1 MASDILA
8 DSLDPWAW
16 ASVEH
21 EADAVDVS
29 ALHVTAVLVAH
40 NAADWLGDTL
50 EGIRHLQRRPA
61 RLIAIDHDSD
71 DTTLE
76 LLDAACDDGVLD
88 AVYTGPYDAGFGD
101 GIREALRADA
111 DHHPRP
117 ADGWLWLLHDDAV
130 PAPDVLEQLLVTVVN
145 DPEVAV
151 TGPKLL
157 RPRQRRRP
165 PQLSELGVSISGTGR
180 RELYLDHNEIDQGQR
195 DEATERLAVSSC
207 GMLVAARVWTE
218 LGGFDPAVPVFRDGT
233 EFGWRARLSGHRVL
247 TSPYAAMVHRQVG
260 RAGLRLG
267 GAVGWRPN
275 ATDRALGLALVVGH
289 SPAPLVPLVYA
300 RLLLGCLLRS
310 IGYVLGKVPRRAAD
324 ELVAGWWL
332 LRHTSRV
339 RAIRSRVAELGTDPE
354 RRRQVAALRPPW
366 WSSWRVGLETLS
378 AAVANR
384 YTSIAGDLDSV
395 SLDELTGDEFA
406 ARGDEKPTSPWFSPV
421 VLTTVLTVVLSLLA
435 ARTLLRGGS
444 LTASALLPAPTFT
457 GLWRAFLDPVPGAD
471 QVAGAPWLGLL
482 AAGSTILAGR
492 PEWLLTVLLLFTVP
506 LALLSVYPVVRKTID
521 DRRVRLWVAFS
532 YALLPVL
539 LGSTNQ
545 GRLALAVA
553 AVVLPL
559 TVLAG
564 RALVLRRP
572 GNPEAWRGGWGA
584 GLVLVVLVAFQPL
597 LLVLAVVVGLIAVL
611 TVARHPRKAGRI
623 GIALGV
629 PLLVLAPWWPTVVQ
643 GLSSGAWSFDGWGRA
658 LTGPDAAL
666 DGVTAAPDVALL
678 LLGRVGSGGLPPFWL
693 GAIVFGATWLV
704 ALVGLRRGHRSRAV
718 RAGWVVAIGALALA
732 VVSSRL
738 VVTVPPYGAEVRPW
752 TGVLVLVAFGALL
765 VAGGIGVD
773 GMSRDLGAQSFTLLQ
788 PGTVVVAAVI
798 GAISLLGA
806 GWWVVAGA
814 TGSVER
820 TSGAAIPPY
829 VQNAQTGPDQ
839 VRTLAIDLSDTTAGG
854 AAAYSVVQGPGVRL
868 GDAERGF
875 AYGSSAVAR
884 AATAD
889 LVARIVAGTA
899 DDGIEPELI
908 SHGIGYLWVR
918 GASDEQRARIDNT
931 PGLGTASGTEGDVIW
946 RLEAPVS
953 RGMVVTAGDA
963 TAVSLTGPTPIPSS
977 TFTRTL
983 RLAEPVDARWVATLD
998 GVRLA
1003 PAESGWQQSFLLPP
1017 DAGVLR
1023 VRLEGSSP
1031 LWPIGQGLAL
1041 LVVAVL
1047 AAPAIRRPEVRDP
1060 ARLAR
1065 RQAALEVDGR
1075 VRR

>member
-1 MASDILA
+1 MASDILS

-21 EADAVDVS
+21 ESDAVDVS

-40 NAADWLGDTL
+40 NAADWLAETL
-50 EGIRHLQRRPA
+50 EGIRDLRRRPA

-71 DTTLE
+71 DTTLD

-101 GIREALRADA
+101 GIREALGADA
-111 DHHPRP
+111 EVHARP

-157 RPRQRRRP
+157 RPRQLRRP
-165 PQLSELGVSISGTGR
+165 PELSELGVSISGTGR
-180 RELYLDHNEIDQGQR
+180 REIFIDHNEIDQGQR

-207 GMLVAARVWTE
+207 GMLVSARVWSE
-218 LGGFDPAVPVFRDGT
+218 LGGFDPAIPVFRDGT
-233 EFGWRARLSGHRVL
+233 EFGWRARLGGHRVL
-247 TSPYAAMVHRQVG
+247 TSPYAVMVHRQVG

-267 GAVGWRPN
+267 GAAGWRPH

-289 SPAPLVPLVYA
+289 SPTPLVPLVYV
-300 RLLLGCLLRS
+300 RLLFGCLVRA

-324 ELVAGWWL
+324 ELIAGWWL
-332 LRHTSRV
+332 LRHPGRVTS
-339 RAIRSRVAELGTDPE
+339 IRSRVADVGADPE
-354 RRRQVAALRPPW
+354 QRRKVAALRPPW
-366 WSSWRVGLETLS
+366 WSSWRVGLETVS
-378 AAVANR
+378 AAIANR
-384 YTSIAGDLDSV
+384 YTSIAGDLDSAT
-395 SLDELTGDEFA
+395 LDELTGDDFA
-406 ARGDEKPTSPWFSPV
+406 ARGEEKQSNPWFSPI
-421 VLTTVLTVVLSLLA
+421 VLTIGLSVVLSLVA
-435 ARTLLRGGS
+435 ARRLLRDGS
-444 LTASALLPAPTFT
+444 LTASSLLPAPTFT
-457 GLWRAFLDPVPGAD
+457 GLWEAFLAPVAGAD

-482 AAGSTILAGR
+482 AVGSTILGGR
-492 PEWLLTVLLLFTVP
+492 PEWLVTVLLLGTVP
-506 LALLSVYPVVRKTID
+506 LALLSVYPVVRTTIG
-521 DRRVRLWVAFS
+521 DRRVRLWVAVS

-545 GRLALAVA
+545 GRLALATA

-559 TVLAG
+559 IALAG

-597 LLVLAVVVGLIAVL
+597 LMVLAVVVGLIAVL
-611 TVARHPRKAGRI
+611 TVARTPRKAGRV

-643 GLSSGAWSFDGWGRA
+643 GWSLRSWSAGAWGRA

-666 DGVTAAPDVALL
+666 DGVTAAPDVVLL
-678 LLGRVGSGGLPPFWL
+678 LLGRVGGGGLPPLWI
-693 GAIVFGATWLV
+693 GALVFGATWLV
-704 ALVGLRRGHRSRAV
+704 ALVGLRRAHRNPAV
-718 RAGWVVAIGALALA
+718 RAGWLVAIGALALA
-732 VVSSRL
+732 VLSSRL
-738 VVTVPPYGAEVRPW
+738 VVSVPPYGAEVRPW
-752 TGVLVLVAFGALL
+752 TGVLMLVAFGGLL

-773 GMSRDLGAQSFTLLQ
+773 GLTSELRLQSFTLLQ
-788 PGTVVVAAVI
+788 PGTVVLAAAVVVV
-798 GAISLLGA
+798 SLLGA
-806 GWWVVAGA
+806 GWWVVGGA

-820 TSGAAIPPY
+820 TTATAIPPY

-839 VRTLAIDLSDTTAGG
+839 VRTLAIDLTNTATGG
-854 AAAYSVVQGPGVRL
+854 PAAYSVVQGPGVRL

-875 AYGSSAVAR
+875 AYGSSEVAR
-884 AATAD
+884 AQTAD
-889 LVARIVAGTA
+889 LVGRIVAGTA

-931 PGLGTASGTEGDVIW
+931 PGLGTASGTEGDVVW
-946 RLEAPVS
+946 KLEAPVS
-953 RGMVVTAGDA
+953 RAMIVTAGDA
-963 TAVSLTGPTPIPSS
+963 TTVSLTGPTPVGSS

-983 RLAEPVDARWVATLD
+983 RLADPVDARWHATLNGIPLD
-998 GVRLA
+998 RVDTAAGND
-1003 PAESGWQQSFLLPP
+1003 WQQSFALPQ
-1017 DAGVLR
+1017 DGGVLAI
-1023 VRLEGSSP
+1023 RLEGRSP
-1031 LWPIGQGLAL
+1031 LWPIGQGLVL
-1041 LVVAVL
+1041 LVIAVL
-1047 AAPAIRRPEVRDP
+1047 AAPAIRRPEV
-1060 ARLAR
+1060 LS
-1065 RQAALEVDGR
+1065 
-1075 VRR
+1075 